1 MIELTAWFEAPP
13 DQVWA
18 ELADLGSHV
27 EWMADAMA
35 IHFLT
40 EETTGVGA
48 QMRVPT
54 RIGPFRANDLMTVV
68 EWDEGRV
75 IAVEHIGAVSGVGRF
90 EILPVGTGTELRWSE
105 KLRFP
110 RWLGGPVGAWLA
122 GPILRRIWRGNLR
135 RLGERLAVSGP

>member
-1 MIELTAWFEAPP
+1 LIELTARFEAPP
-13 DQVWA
+13 DRVWA

-40 EETTGVGA
+40 EETTGVGV

-54 RIGPFRANDLMTVV
+54 KIGPFRANDLMTVV

-75 IAVEHIGAVSGVGRF
+75 IAVEHIGTVSGVGRF
-90 EILPVGTGTELRWSE
+90 EILPVGTGTELRWTE

-135 RLGERLAVSGP
+135 RLGERLAVSAP